1 MSKVLSM
8 VSAMMLIVVA
18 SSAWA
23 HHSGAMFEPTKT
35 IEFEGTVKEFQ
46 WTNPHTW
53 LQILGVDGTGGGV
66 EEWSL
71 ELGPLVGLSRAGW
84 KPRTLK
90 PGDKV
95 KVVFHPMRDGSHGG
109 RLVTVTLPDGHVY
122 NGQAGPPAEAAAVPQ
137 GDSAAQR

>member
-8 VSAMMLIVVA
+8 VSAMMLAVVA
-18 SSAWA
+18 SSASA
-23 HHSGAMFEPTKT
+23 HHSGAMFEPTKSV
-35 IEFEGTVKEFQ
+35 EFEGTVKEFQ

-53 LQILGVDGTGGGV
+53 LQILAADAKGGV

-95 KVVFHPMRDGSHGG
+95 KVVFHPMRDGSRGG

-122 NGQAGPPAEAAAVPQ
+122 SGQAGPPAEGAAVPP